1 MARIRSIKPDF
12 WSDEKLTE
20 CSMAARLFF
29 IGTWN
34 FADDS
39 GNLVYSTKKLKMQ
52 IFPGEEID
60 CQPLIDELL
69 AKGVMQEYEV
79 AGKAYLHIS
88 GFRDHQVINKPSK
101 SAIPTP
107 PAAAPT
113 PLKPDESGADPKELD
128 APTAPVQDDST
139 TATVEPGTPPVTLQE
154 DSGST
159 PVVLPDGREGKGENL
174 KPNPPIPP
182 KGGEPKERKK
192 REARPLQDFLDE
204 CKDQHISPI
213 ADDDPVVD
221 YAAGAGIPNEF
232 LDLQWREFKARYRA
246 PDSKKYK
253 RWPVVFGKSVR
264 GNWFKLWYF
273 DNHGNCV
280 LTTVGIQARN
290 THKGAA

>member
-52 IFPGEEID
+52 IFPGEDID

-69 AKGVMQEYEV
+69 AKGVMREYEV

-88 GFRDHQVINKPSK
+88 GFRDHQVINKPSR
-101 SAIPTP
+101 SAIP
-107 PAAAPT
+107 AP
-113 PLKPDESGADPKELD
+113 LESEQSKAIPEG
-128 APTAPVQDDST
+128 
-139 TATVEPGTPPVTLQE
+139 
-154 DSGST
+154 SGST
-159 PVVLPDGREGKGENL
+159 TDEPEKATVTLPEDSRSTPVALPHGREGKGEEES
-174 KPNPPIPP
+174 KNPPIPP

-192 REARPLQDFLDE
+192 RETRPLQDFLDE
-204 CKDQHISPI
+204 CRDLLLSPI
-213 ADDDPVVD
+213 ADDDPVVE
-221 YAAGAGIPNEF
+221 YASGAGIPNEF
-232 LDLQWREFKARYRA
+232 LDLQWREFKARYRMPGA
-246 PDSKKYK
+246 KRYK
-253 RWPVVFGKSVR
+253 DWPAVFRKSVR

-273 DNHGNCV
+273 DQGGRCA
-280 LTTVGIQARN
+280 LTTVGVQARN
-290 THKGAA
+290 THRGAA